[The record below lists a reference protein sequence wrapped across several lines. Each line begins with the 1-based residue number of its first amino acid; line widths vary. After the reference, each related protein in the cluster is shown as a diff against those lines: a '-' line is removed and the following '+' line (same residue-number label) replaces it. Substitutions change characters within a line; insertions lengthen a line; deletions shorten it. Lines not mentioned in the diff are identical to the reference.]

1 MEESAAMEAK
11 LTETLLNMAVPQD
24 GSENPD
30 SDEES
35 TETIL
40 QEYKLWRKNC
50 TYMYAFVCETALN
63 WPSLSIQMVKS
74 GTFINK
80 TKDSKFAAVRNL
92 LLTTYSSGEEE
103 KEYLKIG
110 SIQLPKSLTESMNMT
125 AEELETV
132 DSRLKISKKYEQAVE
147 INKTRLHPKNHL
159 INATINA
166 NGDVHVYHLDEKM
179 SLVKDYPLL
188 HHKKNGFGLCW
199 DPVNHNRL
207 LSSSE
212 DGSVALWDYTE
223 STSPLRVFTDHD
235 GYVNDVRFAF
245 EDGIFGS
252 VGEDQ
257 RFVLRDL
264 KNDKVL
270 INQTFK
276 ETSFNSLTFSPFN
289 KHLVAFG
296 GDNSN
301 IYIYDIRQ
309 MDTCLHVLTGHIKSI
324 TNIEWDPFHPHIIAS
339 SSLDR
344 RIILWD
350 LTKIGEEQTAE
361 EVEDGV
367 PELVMMH
374 GGHTGGVNDFCFSP
388 EIEWCIA
395 SCSDDNI
402 VHIWQPKRDIVDPK
416 DLVIDDSLVE

>member
-1 MEESAAMEAK
+1 MEAK

-159 INATINA
+159 INATINDREVC
-166 NGDVHVYHLDEKM
+166 NM
-179 SLVKDYPLL
+179 
-188 HHKKNGFGLCW
+188 FG
-199 DPVNHNRL
+199 HF
-207 LSSSE
+207 
-212 DGSVALWDYTE
+212 TI
-223 STSPLRVFTDHD
+223 RV
-235 GYVNDVRFAF
+235 
-245 EDGIFGS
+245 
-252 VGEDQ
+252 
-257 RFVLRDL
+257 
-264 KNDKVL
+264 
-270 INQTFK
+270 
-276 ETSFNSLTFSPFN
+276 SFN
-289 KHLVAFG
+289 
-296 GDNSN
+296 
-301 IYIYDIRQ
+301 Q
-309 MDTCLHVLTGHIKSI
+309 
-324 TNIEWDPFHPHIIAS
+324 
-339 SSLDR
+339 
-344 RIILWD
+344 
-350 LTKIGEEQTAE
+350 
-361 EVEDGV
+361 
-367 PELVMMH
+367 
-374 GGHTGGVNDFCFSP
+374 
-388 EIEWCIA
+388 
-395 SCSDDNI
+395 
-402 VHIWQPKRDIVDPK
+402 
-416 DLVIDDSLVE
+416 